1 MVRDRINAMALE
13 AGMYQTEEA
22 SGETL
27 WVCDQ
32 EELERFAA
40 LVSAAEREQCA
51 KVCDEQAMRNEKA
64 VQDCIEAGEQ
74 DEVSALRS
82 TAWKISVCAAAIRSR
97 GQP

>member
-40 LVSAAEREQCA
+40 LVSAAER
-51 KVCDEQAMRNEKA
+51 DLH
-64 VQDCIEAGEQ
+64 I
-74 DEVSALRS
+74 
-82 TAWKISVCAAAIRSR
+82 AAAIRSR
-97 GQP
+97 GNT

>member
-40 LVSAAEREQCA
+40 LVAAAER
-51 KVCDEQAMRNEKA
+51 DLH
-64 VQDCIEAGEQ
+64 I
-74 DEVSALRS
+74 
-82 TAWKISVCAAAIRSR
+82 AAAIRSR
-97 GQP
+97 GNT